1 MQPDSAVL
9 APAAA
14 AAVAFATPVLG
25 DVMDEAAFHAFY
37 RRTARPLWAYV
48 RRATGDPA
56 LADDLVQTAFCR
68 LLAATVPE
76 SGEEDLRAYLF
87 RIASNLV
94 VDHWRRAGRERGP
107 VPAAA
112 AERAPDERMVLRID
126 MARTLDRLAPQE
138 RALLWLAYV
147 EGSSHREI
155 AGSLGVKEG
164 SVKVL
169 LFRARQRLAA
179 LLGRARQGA
188 GGR

>member
-1 MQPDSAVL
+1 MEPGSAVL
-9 APAAA
+9 APAAVGV
-14 AAVAFATPVLG
+14 AVAAPIVA
-25 DVMDEAAFHAFY
+25 DVMDETAFHAFY

-68 LLAATVPE
+68 LLGGNVPE
-76 SGEEDLRAYLF
+76 LGEEELRAYLF

-94 VDHWRRAGRERGP
+94 VDHWRRAGRAQAP
-107 VPAAA
+107 PPAP
-112 AERAPDERMVLRID
+112 APEGTADERMVARLD
-126 MARTLDRLAPQE
+126 MARTLDRLAPRE

-155 AGSLGVKEG
+155 AGSLGVKEA

-169 LFRARQRLAA
+169 LFRARQQLAK
-179 LLGRARQGA
+179 LLGRSGPGT